1 MNKWKNVD
9 NSNVDE
15 RIKNTE
21 MGQLVEKLKSLQG
34 FLENQIKQDQN
45 AILISELEIQKL
57 KSQFDN
63 RKKDA
68 NNG

>member
-15 RIKNTE
+15 RIKKTE

-57 KSQFDN
+57 KSQFEN
-63 RKKDA
+63 RKKDT